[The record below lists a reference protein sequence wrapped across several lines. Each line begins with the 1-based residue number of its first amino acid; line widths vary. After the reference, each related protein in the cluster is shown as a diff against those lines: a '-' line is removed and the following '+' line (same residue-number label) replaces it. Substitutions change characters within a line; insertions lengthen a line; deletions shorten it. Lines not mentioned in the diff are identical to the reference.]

1 LSKPVDSKGNELKTT
16 HIYREVNGQY
26 VPFDTSFN
34 ARGRGRADRLKDNEE
49 IKYFNI
55 GGVMIRIVVPKQST
69 VSREPPV
76 SMDPIIILQ
85 KLMQPRPYTEGDR
98 EPDVLVPSQ
107 LKFIKE
113 HKLTDDEMDRL
124 VKTFN
129 FDEQRVLQTIDR
141 LQQLRKQD
149 AARVEQEKIALANS
163 QSAKFFFENLPNK
176 RKFSCGHIADKRNI
190 LDMVSFKKDKEKGVV
205 FCQHGDNGT
214 LSLVELF

>member
-1 LSKPVDSKGNELKTT
+1 LSKPVDSKGNELKTG

-26 VPFDTSFN
+26 VPFKTIGKIYTEKLAS
-34 ARGRGRADRLKDNEE
+34 NEKT
-49 IKYFNI
+49 KYFNV
-55 GGVMIRIVVPKQST
+55 GGVMIQVVVPKQST
-69 VSREPPV
+69 EPREPPI
-76 SMDPIIILQ
+76 SMDPIVILQ

-98 EPDVLVPSQ
+98 EPIVLVPSQ

-113 HKLTDDEMDRL
+113 HKLTGDEMDRL
-124 VKTFN
+124 VRTFN

-141 LQQLRKQD
+141 LEQLRKQD

-176 RKFSCGHIADKRNI
+176 RKFSCGHIADRRNI
-190 LDMVSFKKDKEKGVV
+190 LDISSFKKDKEKGVV

-214 LSLVELF
+214 LPLAELF

>member
-1 LSKPVDSKGNELKTT
+1 MSKPVDSKGNEMKTG

-26 VPFDTSFN
+26 VPFKTV
-34 ARGRGRADRLKDNEE
+34 GIIYTEHLKDNEE
-49 IKYFNI
+49 TKYVNV
-55 GGVMIRIVVPKQST
+55 GGVMIRKVLPKQSAEP
-69 VSREPPV
+69 RQPPV
-76 SMDPIIILQ
+76 SMDPIVILQ

-98 EPDVLVPSQ
+98 EPIVLVPSQ

-113 HKLTDDEMDRL
+113 HKLTEDEMDRL
-124 VKTFN
+124 VRAFN

-141 LQQLRKQD
+141 LEQLRKQD
-149 AARVEQEKIALANS
+149 AAQVEQEKIAIANS

-190 LDMVSFKKDKEKGVV
+190 LDMTTFKKDKEKGVV

-214 LSLVELF
+214 LPLTELF